1 MAIELFQTLD
11 GGHRMLEIAYWYR
24 KRSRPVAVIT
34 SILTSQSDL
43 HERTEMTRFKDKTV
57 LITGAASGMGL
68 SATRRFLDEGARVTM
83 LDIDAAT
90 LEQVAAKFPPDR
102 VLVQVGD
109 TARQETAAN
118 AVKATVERFGGLDV
132 LINNA
137 GIGSEGDITQTSA
150 ADFDRVMAVNVSGY
164 FHMAKAAL
172 PELVK
177 TRGAIVMTSSVSG
190 LGGDWEMFAYN
201 TSKGAV
207 SNMVRAMALDAA
219 KDGVRV
225 NAVNPSFTRTGMT
238 EDMLKD
244 AELVAKFKERMPL
257 GAPEDPDGV
266 AAAMAFLASDDA
278 RLITGVNLPVDA
290 GLGASNG
297 QPPQ

>member
-1 MAIELFQTLD
+1 MN
-11 GGHRMLEIAYWYR
+11 
-24 KRSRPVAVIT
+24 
-34 SILTSQSDL
+34 
-43 HERTEMTRFKDKTV
+43 RFKDKTV
-57 LITGAASGMGL
+57 IVTCAASGIGL
-68 SATRRFLDEGARVTM
+68 AAARRFLDEGARVVM
-83 LDIDAAT
+83 LDIDGDKLKQAAAG
-90 LEQVAAKFPPDR
+90 LPQDR

-109 TARQETAAN
+109 TAEKDTATA
-118 AVKATVERFGGLDV
+118 AVKAAVDRFGGLHI

-137 GIGSEGDITQTSA
+137 GVATEGDILQTSEE
-150 ADFDRVMAVNVSGY
+150 DFARVMAVNVAGY

-177 TRGAIVMTSSVSG
+177 TRGSIVMTSSVSG
-190 LGGDWEMFAYN
+190 LGGDWNTFAYN

-207 SNMVRAMALDAA
+207 TNMVRAMALDAG

-225 NAVNPSFTRTGMT
+225 NAVNPSFTKTGMT

-244 AELVAKFKERMPL
+244 AELVDKFRERMPL
-257 GAPEDPDGV
+257 GTPEDPEGI

-297 QPPQ
+297 QPPM

>member
-1 MAIELFQTLD
+1 M
-11 GGHRMLEIAYWYR
+11 
-24 KRSRPVAVIT
+24 SR
-34 SILTSQSDL
+34 
-43 HERTEMTRFKDKTV
+43 FNKKTV

-68 SATRRFLDEGARVTM
+68 AAAHRFLDEGAHVVM
-83 LDIDAAT
+83 LDIDEAALT
-90 LEQVAAKFPPDR
+90 RAASQLPQDR

-109 TARQETAAN
+109 TADKRTADV
-118 AVKATVERFGGLDV
+118 AVKATIERFGSLDV

-137 GIGSEGDITQTSA
+137 GIGSSGDITNTSA
-150 ADFDRVMAVNVSGY
+150 EDFDRVMAVNVAGY
-164 FHMAKAAL
+164 FHMAKAAM

-177 TRGAIVMTSSVSG
+177 VRGSIVMTSSVSG

-225 NAVNPSFTRTGMT
+225 NAVNPSFTDTGMT
-238 EDMLKD
+238 RDMLQD

-257 GAPEDPDGV
+257 GAPAAPEGV
-266 AAAMAFLASDDA
+266 AAVMAFLASDDA

-290 GLGASNG
+290 GLMASNG

>member
-1 MAIELFQTLD
+1 MN
-11 GGHRMLEIAYWYR
+11 
-24 KRSRPVAVIT
+24 
-34 SILTSQSDL
+34 
-43 HERTEMTRFKDKTV
+43 RFNKKTV

-68 SATRRFLDEGARVTM
+68 AAAHRFLDEGAHVVM
-83 LDIDAAT
+83 IDIDEAALT
-90 LEQVAAKFPPDR
+90 KAASQLPQDR

-109 TARQETAAN
+109 TADKRTADV
-118 AVKATVERFGGLDV
+118 AVKATIERFGSLDV

-137 GIGSEGDITQTSA
+137 GIGSSGDITNTSA
-150 ADFDRVMAVNVSGY
+150 EDFDRVMAVNVAGY
-164 FHMAKAAL
+164 FHMAKAAM

-177 TRGAIVMTSSVSG
+177 VRGSIVMTSSVSG

-225 NAVNPSFTRTGMT
+225 NAVNPSFTHTGMT
-238 EDMLKD
+238 RDMLQD

-257 GAPEDPDGV
+257 GAPAAPEGV
-266 AAAMAFLASDDA
+266 AAVMAFLASDDA

-290 GLGASNG
+290 GLMASNG

>member
-1 MAIELFQTLD
+1 
-11 GGHRMLEIAYWYR
+11 
-24 KRSRPVAVIT
+24 
-34 SILTSQSDL
+34 
-43 HERTEMTRFKDKTV
+43 MTRFNNKTV

-68 SATRRFLDEGARVTM
+68 AAARRFLDEGARVVM
-83 LDIDAAT
+83 LDIDAGT
-90 LEQVAAKFPPDR
+90 LEEAAAKFPQDR

-109 TARQETAAN
+109 TADQQTAAA
-118 AVKATVERFGGLDV
+118 AVKAAVDRFGGLDI

-137 GIGSEGDITQTSA
+137 GIGSEGDITQTSED
-150 ADFDRVMAVNVSGY
+150 DFARVMAVNVAGY
-164 FHMAKAAL
+164 FYMAKAAM

-177 TRGAIVMTSSVSG
+177 TRGSIVMTSSVSG
-190 LGGDWEMFAYN
+190 LAGDWKMFAYN

-225 NAVNPSFTRTGMT
+225 NAVNPSFTKTGMT
-238 EDMLKD
+238 EEMLKD
-244 AELVAKFKERMPL
+244 KELVAKFDERMPL
-257 GAPEDPDGV
+257 GAPEDPVGV

-290 GLGASNG
+290 GLRASNG
-297 QPPQ
+297 QPAQ

>member
-1 MAIELFQTLD
+1 MN
-11 GGHRMLEIAYWYR
+11 
-24 KRSRPVAVIT
+24 
-34 SILTSQSDL
+34 
-43 HERTEMTRFKDKTV
+43 RFKDKTV
-57 LITGAASGMGL
+57 IVTGAASGIGL
-68 SATRRFLDEGARVTM
+68 AAARRFLDEGARVVM
-83 LDIDAAT
+83 LDIDGDKLKQAAAG
-90 LEQVAAKFPPDR
+90 LPQDR

-109 TARQETAAN
+109 TAEKDTATA
-118 AVKATVERFGGLDV
+118 AVKAAVDRFGALHI

-137 GIGSEGDITQTSA
+137 GVATEGDILQTSEE
-150 ADFDRVMAVNVSGY
+150 DFARVMAVNVAGY
-164 FHMAKAAL
+164 FHMAKAAM

-177 TRGAIVMTSSVSG
+177 TRGSIVMTSSVSG
-190 LGGDWEMFAYN
+190 LGGDWNTFAYN

-207 SNMVRAMALDAA
+207 TNMVRAMALDAG

-225 NAVNPSFTRTGMT
+225 NAVNPSFTKTGMT

-244 AELVAKFKERMPL
+244 AELVGKFRERMPL
-257 GAPEDPDGV
+257 GTPEDPEGI

-297 QPPQ
+297 QPPM

>member
-1 MAIELFQTLD
+1 MN
-11 GGHRMLEIAYWYR
+11 
-24 KRSRPVAVIT
+24 
-34 SILTSQSDL
+34 
-43 HERTEMTRFKDKTV
+43 RFNKKTV

-68 SATRRFLDEGARVTM
+68 AAAHRFLDEGAHVVM
-83 LDIDAAT
+83 LDIDEAALT
-90 LEQVAAKFPPDR
+90 RAASQLPQDR

-109 TARQETAAN
+109 TADKRTADV
-118 AVKATVERFGGLDV
+118 AVKATIERFGSLDV

-137 GIGSEGDITQTSA
+137 GIGSSGDITNTSA
-150 ADFDRVMAVNVSGY
+150 EDFDRVMAVNVAGY
-164 FHMAKAAL
+164 FHMAKAAM

-177 TRGAIVMTSSVSG
+177 VRGSIVMTSSVSG

-219 KDGVRV
+219 RDGVRV
-225 NAVNPSFTRTGMT
+225 NAVNPSFTDTGMT
-238 EDMLKD
+238 RDMLQD

-257 GAPEDPDGV
+257 GAPAAPEGV
-266 AAAMAFLASDDA
+266 AAVMAFLASDDA

-290 GLGASNG
+290 GLMASNG